1 MARRSTAP
9 APFPQRAS
17 LVRPRSEVDQL
28 LARRIQSGHDIQ
40 KEFVGSMLHLLPST
54 KWRSDYKKAGDAWRE
69 YNLEVLRVIFSND
82 QQAKD
87 YDSPAYSLLGGD
99 IERDDRLLR
108 LFEQDMDSQ
117 IAALESIRERL
128 DLYPESLPGSRVT
141 AEAAPTTRADRSKVF
156 VVHGHDQA
164 ARMAVASFLQKI
176 GLEAITLQEQPDQSR
191 TIIEKFEASAR
202 EVGFAVVLLTPDD
215 VGGAVSASS
224 PMSRARQNVIFEL
237 GYFVG
242 KLGREK
248 VCLLRKGDIEGFSD
262 FDGVVYTPMDTG
274 DGWKLKLAKELR
286 AAKFE
291 FDDAKVWA

>member
-9 APFPQRAS
+9 APVPQRPS
-17 LVRPRSEVDQL
+17 LVRLRSEVDQL
-28 LARRIQSGHDIQ
+28 LAARIQGGYDIQ
-40 KEFVGSMLHLLPST
+40 KKFVGSMLHLLPST

-69 YNLEVLRVIFSND
+69 YNLDLLRVIFTND
-82 QQAKD
+82 QLAKD
-87 YDSPAYSLLGGD
+87 YDSPADALLGGD
-99 IERDDRLLR
+99 IEKDPRLLSM
-108 LFEQDMDSQ
+108 FEQSMDRQ
-117 IAALESIRERL
+117 IATLESIRERL
-128 DLYPESLPGSRVT
+128 DLYPEALPGSQVA
-141 AEAAPTTRADRSKVF
+141 AEAAPTTREGSKVF
-156 VVHGHDQA
+156 VVHGHDEA
-164 ARMAVASFLQKI
+164 ARLAVASFLQKI

-215 VGGAVSASS
+215 VGGAVSASL

-248 VCLLRKGDIEGFSD
+248 VCLLRKGEIEGFSD
-262 FDGVVYTPMDTG
+262 FDGVLYTPMDSG
-274 DGWKLKLAKELR
+274 DGWKLKLTKELR
-286 AAKFE
+286 AAEFE